1 MDRAEQTIDSR
12 TLLIIIG
19 LLALTIL
26 SSEVK
31 SQTDNSKSIQNMS
44 DKIIISNAILNCTIG
59 TAFNFFSEND
69 LLTKWLTNKADVEMK
84 EGGKY
89 ELFWTPED
97 PDPTNNSTYGCK
109 VLAVERPIYFII
121 EWMGNAEQKSF
132 MNNVRP
138 LTNVIVL
145 FSQLDKNKTRVIL
158 IHTGWRQGENWET
171 ARQYFTK
178 AWAGALKQLE
188 VLVNTENK

>member
-1 MDRAEQTIDSR
+1 MVRAEQTINSL
-12 TLLIIIG
+12 TLKITIG

-26 SSEVK
+26 SCEVK
-31 SQTDNSKSIQNMS
+31 SQTDNSKSIQNMT
-44 DKIIISNAILNCTIG
+44 DKIIISNVILNSTID
-59 TAFNFFSEND
+59 TAFNYFAEND

-89 ELFWTPED
+89 ELFWSPED

-109 VLAVERPIYFII
+109 VLAVERPFYFSI
-121 EWMGNAEQKSF
+121 EWVGNAEQKNF

-138 LTNVIVL
+138 LTNVTVL
-145 FSQLDKNKTRVIL
+145 FSQVDNNKTKVIL
-158 IHTGWRQGENWET
+158 IHTGWRQGENWEA
-171 ARQYFTK
+171 ARQYFIK